1 MSPDI
6 DDAWWALCRS
16 LDTCGR
22 LLQEEVR
29 TYPTPIARCD
39 VQLTKVI
46 EQRDAAFRYLRSAG
60 ELARIRP
67 VAEPS
72 EWRRRLREFATG
84 LESLEDEGV
93 AAARER
99 VMAALEH

>member
-1 MSPDI
+1 MNPDI

-16 LDTCGR
+16 LHACGR

-46 EQRDAAFRYLRSAG
+46 EQRDAAFRHLRSAS

-67 VAEPS
+67 VAAPA
-72 EWRRRLREFATG
+72 EWQRRLRDFASG
-84 LESLEDEGV
+84 LQNLEDEGV
-93 AAARER
+93 AAARGR
-99 VMAALEH
+99 VIAALGC